1 MRRMILEFWTN
12 AIDSELVKPDDLIK
26 YVIKELSKNKKGNEE

>member
-1 MRRMILEFWTN
+1 MRKRILEFWTN

-26 YVIKELSKNKKGNEE
+26 EVIKKMSKDRKESQE